1 MDARD
6 LARDARALQKAAV
19 RAPSARQ
26 EAERLQG
33 EADAALAEAEGGKTR
48 NVHLGGVRKMDTE
61 AARRK
66 ARVMTAEDILDILPI
81 PTAIHVRE
89 HGFRFEHQQGKL
101 VLPD

>member
-1 MDARD
+1 
-6 LARDARALQKAAV
+6 
-19 RAPSARQ
+19 
-26 EAERLQG
+26 AERLQG

-48 NVHLGGVRKMDTE
+48 NVHLGSVRKMDTE

>member
-1 MDARD
+1 G
-6 LARDARALQKAAV
+6 
-19 RAPSARQ
+19 Q

-48 NVHLGGVRKMDTE
+48 NVHLGSVRKMDTE

-66 ARVMTAEDILDILPI
+66 ARVMTAEDILDILTI
-81 PTAIHVRE
+81 PTAILVRE

>member
-6 LARDARALQKAAV
+6 LARDARALQKAVV

-48 NVHLGGVRKMDTE
+48 NVHLGSVRKMDTE

-89 HGFRFEHQQGKL
+89 HGF
-101 VLPD
+101 VLNISREN

>member
-1 MDARD
+1 MAEGVGQAELEGQQD
-6 LARDARALQKAAV
+6 LHLTEMASWR
-19 RAPSARQ
+19 
-26 EAERLQG
+26 
-33 EADAALAEAEGGKTR
+33 EGGKTR
-48 NVHLGGVRKMDTE
+48 NVHLGSVRKMDTE

>member
-1 MDARD
+1 
-6 LARDARALQKAAV
+6 
-19 RAPSARQ
+19 
-26 EAERLQG
+26 
-33 EADAALAEAEGGKTR
+33 
-48 NVHLGGVRKMDTE
+48 MDTE